1 MAALLLRGLFFAL
14 CPQTV
19 NQPNFMLI
27 LDRYLL
33 RQFVQIFLI
42 CFISLVGLYIV
53 IDLFGN
59 IDDFLRCAGDH
70 GKLWAIIGAY
80 YGFRSIGFFN
90 QTSGI
95 LTLIA
100 AMFTVALF
108 QRYNELTALQAA
120 GIAKWRIIKSIV
132 AAVVV
137 MSALAAANREL
148 IIPSIRDRLSET
160 NNAQNLSGE
169 SGKEMHP
176 ICDNKTDI
184 LFRGKQVITKRQ
196 QIDKPSFAM
205 PDRLGDYGKQ
215 FVATSAFYLPAD
227 KNHPSGYL
235 LKGMLQP
242 KSLAT
247 KPSLDLNNEPVV
259 LTPHDYPWLNPD
271 ECFVTSGITFE
282 YLASAADWRLN
293 ASLCELVDG
302 LRNPS
307 LRFGADV
314 RVAIHARIV
323 QPFLDI
329 TLLFL
334 GLPLVLSRYN
344 RNLFFAIGL
353 CVVVVVGFYVVVL
366 ACQWLG
372 SSYIISPALGAWLP
386 LIIFVPAAVAMSQP
400 LRE

>member
-1 MAALLLRGLFFAL
+1 
-14 CPQTV
+14 
-19 NQPNFMLI
+19 MLI

-59 IDDFLRCAGDH
+59 IDDFIRAAGEH
-70 GKLWAIIGAY
+70 GKLWTIIGPY

-95 LTLIA
+95 LALIA

-120 GIAKWRIIKSIV
+120 GIAKWRIIKSVV

-169 SGKEMHP
+169 AGKEMHP
-176 ICDNKTDI
+176 TSDNKTDI
-184 LFRGKQVITKRQ
+184 LFGGKQVIAKWQ
-196 QIDKPSFAM
+196 QIAKPSLVM
-205 PDRLGDYGKQ
+205 PEKLSDYGKQ
-215 FVATSAFYLPAD
+215 FVAASAFFQSAD

-235 LKGMLQP
+235 LKGVSQP
-242 KSLAT
+242 KNLSA
-247 KPSLDLNNEPVV
+247 KPSLELNDELVIF
-259 LTPHDYPWLNPD
+259 TPHDYHWLNSD
-271 ECFVTSGITFE
+271 ECFVASGITFE
-282 YLASAADWRLN
+282 FLASAADWRLN
-293 ASLCELVDG
+293 ASLLELVEG

-307 LRFGADV
+307 LRCGSDV

-323 QPFLDI
+323 QPFLDV

-366 ACQWLG
+366 GCQWLG
-372 SSYIISPALGAWLP
+372 SSYLVSPALGAWLP
-386 LIIFVPAAVAMSQP
+386 LIIFVPVAVAMSQP

>member
-1 MAALLLRGLFFAL
+1 
-14 CPQTV
+14 
-19 NQPNFMLI
+19 MLI

-33 RQFVQIFLI
+33 RQFVQIFVI
-42 CFISLVGLYIV
+42 CFVSLVGLYIV

-59 IDDFLRCAGDH
+59 IDDFLRNAGAH
-70 GKLWAIIGAY
+70 GRLWAIIGEY
-80 YGFRSIGFFN
+80 YGYRSIGFFN

-95 LTLIA
+95 LALIA

-120 GIAKWRIIKSIV
+120 GIAKWRIIRSVV

-137 MSALAAANREL
+137 ISSLAAGNREL
-148 IIPSIRDRLSET
+148 VIPSIRDRLSES

-169 SGKEMHP
+169 AGKEMHP
-176 ICDNKTDI
+176 ISDNKTDI
-184 LFRGKQVITKRQ
+184 LFRGKQIITKWQ
-196 QIDKPSFAM
+196 QIDRPWLAM
-205 PDRLGDYGKQ
+205 PEKLNDYGKQ
-215 FVATSAFYLPAD
+215 FVAASAFYQQAD
-227 KNHPSGYL
+227 QNHPSGYL
-235 LKGMLQP
+235 LKGVTQP
-242 KSLAT
+242 KSLASKT
-247 KPSLDLNNEPVV
+247 SLALNSETVV
-259 LTPHDYPWLNPD
+259 FMPHDSPWLNSD
-271 ECFVTSGITFE
+271 ECFVASDITFE
-282 YLASAADWRLN
+282 YMASAADWRMN
-293 ASLCELVDG
+293 ASLWELIAG

-323 QPFLDI
+323 QPFLDV

-353 CVVVVVGFYVVVL
+353 CVVVVVGFYIVVL
-366 ACQWLG
+366 GCQWLG
-372 SSYIISPALGAWLP
+372 SSYLISPALGAWLP
-386 LIIFVPAAVAMSQP
+386 LIIFVPAAMAMSQP

>member
-1 MAALLLRGLFFAL
+1 MVSGRVGGLQIATEV
-14 CPQTV
+14 P
-19 NQPNFMLI
+19 MLI

-59 IDDFLRCAGDH
+59 IDDFLRKAGAH
-70 GKLWAIIGAY
+70 GKLWAIIGEYYAY
-80 YGFRSIGFFN
+80 RSIGFFN

-95 LTLIA
+95 LALIA

-120 GIAKWRIIKSIV
+120 GIAKWRIIRSVV

-137 MSALAAANREL
+137 MSALAAANREC

-160 NNAQNLSGE
+160 NNAQNLNGE
-169 SGKEMHP
+169 AGKEMHP
-176 ICDNKTDI
+176 ISDNKTDI
-184 LFRGKQVITKRQ
+184 LFRGKQVFTKWQ
-196 QIDKPSFAM
+196 SIDKPWLAM
-205 PDRLGDYGKQ
+205 PEKLNDYGKQ
-215 FVATSAFYLPAD
+215 FAAASAIYVPAD
-227 KNHPSGYL
+227 QNHPSGYL
-235 LKGMLQP
+235 LKGVTQP
-242 KSLAT
+242 KTLAT
-247 KPSLDLNNEPVV
+247 KSSLALGNETVV
-259 LTPHDYPWLNPD
+259 YMPHDYPWLNAD
-271 ECFVTSGITFE
+271 ECFVASDITFE
-282 YLASAADWRLN
+282 YMSSAADWRMN
-293 ASLCELVDG
+293 ASLPELVAG

-307 LRFGADV
+307 LRLGADV

-334 GLPLVLSRYN
+334 GLPLMLSRYN
-344 RNLFFAIGL
+344 RNLFVAIGL

-372 SSYIISPALGAWLP
+372 SSYLVSPALGAWLP
-386 LIIFVPAAVAMSQP
+386 LIIFVPTAMAMSQP